1 MKRSTTLLLG
11 AALATTVLVACGD
24 DDSTSGSSDADY
36 CARIAA
42 YRAEADGLDAV
53 FASDTP
59 DPAATEDA
67 FTSMQTMVNDL
78 QDGAP
83 SEIADD
89 VDTMAGAIDN
99 VVTIFSKYDWDFTKL
114 AAAPEFVQLQED
126 LSGPEMEAA
135 STRLTEYS
143 QSTCGIGSG
152 S

>member
-24 DDSTSGSSDADY
+24 DSDSGSSDGDY

-53 FASDTP
+53 FESDSP
-59 DPAATEDA
+59 DAAAMEDA
-67 FTSMQTMVNDL
+67 FTTMQTMVNDL
-78 QDGAP
+78 KDGAP

-89 VDTMAGAIDN
+89 VSTMAGAIDS
-99 VVTIFSKYDWDFTKL
+99 VVAIFDQYDWDFMQL
-114 AAAPEFVQLQED
+114 AAAPEFAQLQED
-126 LSGPEMEAA
+126 LAGPEMQAA
-135 STRLTEYS
+135 SDRLTEYS
-143 QSTCGIGSG
+143 ETTCGIPSE